1 MTLSLNYVNSEIL
14 IILLLFQF
22 YVVYFVVLGVS
33 LLGIWILNIALY
45 ASVKQRPRLTG
56 IGRNNSTYEPTN
68 PNSED
73 NIRNQ
78 APVGKKSRTNWISLI
93 TFWKRFSTANASE
106 STVVTRGASHEQLC
120 RKRLELSLA
129 KTVRYV
135 VAAFTLALA
144 PSFIILGFVRLNSVV
159 SSDINFKLLF
169 STVLR
174 GFTYL
179 AIRILFSNSFVNC
192 IIYSYRNK
200 NFRTGLKNSF
210 VCFIKK

>member
-1 MTLSLNYVNSEIL
+1 MILSLNYVNSEIL

-22 YVVYFVVLGVS
+22 YRVYLVVFGVS
-33 LLGIWILNIALY
+33 LLGVWILNIALY

-78 APVGKKSRTNWISLI
+78 APVGKKSRTKWVSLI
-93 TFWKRFSTANASE
+93 TFGKRFCTAKAPE
-106 STVVTRGASHEQLC
+106 STVVTRGASHEQFC
-120 RKRLELSLA
+120 RKQLELSLA

-135 VAAFTLALA
+135 VAAFTLALL
-144 PSFIILGFVRLNSVV
+144 PIIVILGYFFLNSVV
-159 SSDINFKLLF
+159 SSDFNFNLLRRVVLNGF
-169 STVLR
+169 SH
-174 GFTYL
+174 L
-179 AIRILFSNSFVNC
+179 AARILFSNSFVNC
-192 IIYSYRNK
+192 VIYSYRNK
-200 NFRTGLKNSF
+200 NFRIGLKNSF